1 LLAAK
6 RFDEALDWVRREKR
20 GAIVYMSAVDFAEGR
35 VTRPYE
41 FKRVAL
47 EARILEAQDDRAAAQ
62 ALRWSRFEKT
72 LDVETLRAYV
82 AGLDDF
88 QEFDELDR
96 AFALAESSP
105 QAYAA
110 LAFFVAWPRPDR
122 AARLVLARSG
132 RWEGRHYGVLAEAAT
147 LLETD
152 YPLAATVLY
161 RALLDDI
168 LVRGHSAAYSHG
180 ARYLAKLGDIA
191 KSIAGDSGLEDHA
204 TYLFGLKKAH
214 GRKYGFWSLV
224 EDAGKA
230 GASAQQSRRR

>member
-1 LLAAK
+1 LQ
-6 RFDEALDWVRREKR
+6 
-20 GAIVYMSAVDFAEGR
+20 
-35 VTRPYE
+35 
-41 FKRVAL
+41 RVAL
-47 EARILEAQDDRAAAQ
+47 EARILEARGDRAAAQ
-62 ALRWSRFEKT
+62 ALRWSTFEKT

-96 AFALAESSP
+96 AFAVAESSP
-105 QAYAA
+105 QAYSA
-110 LAFFVAWPRPDR
+110 LALFLAWPRLDR
-122 AARLVLARSG
+122 AARLVVARRM
-132 RWEGRHYGVLAEAAT
+132 RWEGRHYGVLAEAAS
-147 LLETD
+147 LLEAD

-191 KSIAGDSGLEDHA
+191 KSVAGDNGLEDHA
-204 TYLFGLKKAH
+204 TYLLALKKAH

-224 EDAGKA
+224 EDAEKGD
-230 GASAQQSRRR
+230 ASARTSRGR